1 MTYKIS
7 AEDYLKRA
15 RNQLDV
21 GSRDGLFY
29 AAFELRCGIEARMH
43 RYLEARENITK
54 LKKKGWK
61 VAKMVAQ
68 IEGTFP
74 TKGKICK
81 VTILDQENKL
91 PFTEFNY
98 IPISNKLK
106 KMAEKLG
113 DYLHAQEKF
122 RRDDDSWWQEARVFM
137 EETYEEL
144 TYVSSGTLMGTPL
157 IEPKT
162 KLVHLEIE
170 LPRKEEYKLQ
180 SLRQS
185 FLETK
190 EIKIQVAYIEKK
202 TPHNHANVADA

>member
-1 MTYKIS
+1 MNKMTYKIS

-21 GSRDGLFY
+21 GSRDSLFY

-61 VAKMVAQ
+61 VAKMASQ

-81 VTILDQENKL
+81 VTILDQENEL
-91 PFTEFNY
+91 PVTELKY

-122 RRDDDSWWQEARVFM
+122 RQDDDSWWQEARLFM
-137 EETYEEL
+137 EEIYEEL
-144 TYVSSGTLMGTPL
+144 TYVTSGTLMGAPL

-162 KLVHLEIE
+162 NRVHFEIE
-170 LPRKEEYKLQ
+170 LPRKEEYKLE
-180 SLRQS
+180 SLRKS

-190 EIKIQVAYIEKK
+190 EVKIQVAYVEKENA
-202 TPHNHANVADA
+202 T